1 MAKKK
6 QFVTAAAAFAVA
18 ASAVTPAITADAAT
32 KTVRLSSD
40 FVRAGN
46 LDAALD
52 KSYNGGEIHWYKSSV
67 DMNKLGVFQTAK
79 GFVKGQGLKVEKRV
93 RVLNYAQDIQPE
105 GEIVL
110 EQGVPASGLRVQ
122 PVLFADGNHYA
133 KPVAVAGFN
142 TDKVGEFEG
151 TFTYANK
158 AFGTVTKTVKYKVV
172 SSKVAFENVKGS
184 VIGSTLTVS
193 ADVKNDKEDTKAEV
207 LVYPGKDVSKAIPVT
222 ATIKD
227 GKVSATVNSLPAG
240 KHSFAIKSGDVVSEV
255 VEFEVIAVV
264 KEVKYVNKSEVA
276 VVIDAA
282 TADQAGFTITVLNDK
297 GENVAVK
304 PVDVVRGQKEVL
316 FTFDKPLTA
325 DFAGVWS
332 IGGLQ
337 YDFEAIKKY
346 DAIVN
351 SPNQVSLYNALLNAG
366 ITGVNADYI
375 ADYSSAITADTK
387 KVNLA
392 DIQAIITKVN
402 AEKAASTVEGAAAKR
417 VNDATNQVQLLEALR
432 AGFARVNSEWIAAYD
447 TALSGELTYA
457 QIQTAVDSVN
467 QDQISTAQKNVDT
480 VAKANALINTVG
492 TYYVPDSTEKDAPT
506 PKAKLIADLRE
517 AAARYA
523 VKEAPSVLSFY
534 NALVSLANLNEK
546 DALKVSDLNDELKA
560 EYFALK
566 ATGTYTSVDTVKSS
580 IVEAAAAT
588 ALNKAVSDLNN
599 VVSTG
604 NSATSTTQVKSL
616 LTRLATVTKHETG
629 ENKFDLSTVVDSRLE
644 AYRAAFD
651 TSEIARLQ
659 DVKNAVLKVN
669 ADADRTVYLEKV
681 RTSNSVSE
689 VRDSILAL
697 ALSSDE
703 PAKRTQLASWFI
715 NAPTQ
720 IKLEVSEFLLAERST
735 YVGKDAIEAAIDLD
749 TLFDAESIL
758 DVAVEAHTD
767 KVADFNKVGNLAN
780 ATISETKV
788 ALDGYGYAPYVALTA
803 VQKVAVAE
811 QFNKLTKKVGTE
823 TVSLN
828 FTPGVEGTDAVATL
842 KAANAYIDTA
852 IANAR

>member
-172 SSKVAFENVKGS
+172 DSAVKFENVKGE
-184 VIGSTLTVS
+184 VTVDTLVVS
-193 ADVKNDKEDTKAEV
+193 ADVKNVKEDTKAEV
-207 LVYPGKDVSKAIPVT
+207 LIYPGKDASKAIPVT

-227 GKVSATVNSLPAG
+227 GKLSATVTGLPVG
-240 KHSFAIKSGDVVSEV
+240 QHSFVIKSADVLTEAVD
-255 VEFEVIAVV
+255 FEVKAVV
-264 KEVKYVNKSEVA
+264 KEVKYLNKAEVA

-282 TADQAGFTITVLNDK
+282 VADQAGFTITVRNDK
-297 GENVAVK
+297 GELVAVK

-316 FTFDKPLTA
+316 FTFEKPVTG
-325 DFAGVWS
+325 DFNGVWTF
-332 IGGLQ
+332 GGFA
-337 YDFEAIKKY
+337 YDFEAIKKF

-351 SPNQVSLYNALLNAG
+351 ASNQVAFYNALLNAG
-366 ITGVNADYI
+366 ITGVSADYI
-375 ADYSSAITADTK
+375 AAYQEAVVADTK
-387 KVNLA
+387 KANLA
-392 DIQAIITKVN
+392 DIQAIINKVN
-402 AEKAASTVEGAAAKR
+402 KAKEEATVEGAAAKR
-417 VNDATNQVQLLEALR
+417 VNESKNQVQLLSALQ
-432 AGFARVNSEWIAAYD
+432 AGFDRVNADWIAAYGKP
-447 TALSGELTYA
+447 LFSGENTYA
-457 QIQTAVDSVN
+457 QIQAIVDAENKKEITKLEV
-467 QDQISTAQKNVDT
+467 AVDT
-480 VAKANALINTVG
+480 VAKANALVRVIE
-492 TYYVPDSTEKDAPT
+492 TYYTPDSTEKDAPT
-506 PKAKLIADLRE
+506 PKADLIAKVRE

-534 NALVSLANLNEK
+534 NALVSLANFNEK
-546 DALKVSDLNDELKA
+546 DALKVADLNDELKV
-560 EYFALK
+560 EYFELK
-566 ATGTYTSVDTVKSS
+566 ADKDTDYTSIALIKST
-580 IVEAAAAT
+580 IVEEGAANARER
-588 ALNKAVSDLNN
+588 ALDKLKAVEAE
-599 VVSTG
+599 G
-604 NSATSTTQVKSL
+604 EKATSLTDLKAL
-616 LTRLATVTKHETG
+616 LADVAKVTKHETD
-629 ENKFDLSTVVDSRLE
+629 EDLKFDLSTVVD
-644 AYRAAFD
+644 
-651 TSEIARLQ
+651 ARLADYRLAISKSKTLDNVVGLQ
-659 DVKNAVLKVN
+659 HVIAEVN
-669 ADADRTVYLEKV
+669 AKANRTVYLEKV
-681 RTSNSVSE
+681 RTSNSVTE
-689 VRDSILAL
+689 VRDGILAL
-697 ALSSDE
+697 ALSSGDTRPE
-703 PAKRTQLASWFI
+703 LAKTFI
-715 NAPTQ
+715 NAPSQ
-720 IKLEVSEFLLAERST
+720 IKLEATEYVLKERA
-735 YVGKDAIEAAIDLD
+735 KFADKEALEEGITLD
-749 TLFDAESIL
+749 TLFADKGVLDKALKNHAAKLDEFNNVGKLSDAKIADTKAKL
-758 DVAVEAHTD
+758 DT
-767 KVADFNKVGNLAN
+767 
-780 ATISETKV
+780 
-788 ALDGYGYAPYVALTA
+788 YGYAPYAALSA

-811 QFNKLTKKVGTE
+811 EFNKLTKKVGDNY
-823 TVSLN
+823 VSLD
-828 FTPGVEGTDAVATL
+828 FSGADKVTTL
-842 KAANAYIDTA
+842 KAANAFIDTA